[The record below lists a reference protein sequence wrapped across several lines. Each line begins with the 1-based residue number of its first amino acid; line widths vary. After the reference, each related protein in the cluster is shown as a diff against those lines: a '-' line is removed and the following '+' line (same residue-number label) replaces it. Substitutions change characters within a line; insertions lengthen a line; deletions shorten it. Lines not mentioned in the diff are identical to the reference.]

1 MKTLRVKHHKLPKAA
16 IGSSKSLVSLHF
28 GPELNKRKTY
38 IQAGLHADEAPGYLV
53 ATRLVELL
61 RQADEKGGILEEI
74 IVVPAANPIGL
85 SQWDIESVEGRFD
98 QTDHVNFNRHYD
110 DLTVELAEK
119 IEGKL
124 TEDADAN
131 VALIRKC
138 SKHILQSRTPLTEG
152 DHLKH
157 LLLSL
162 SHDADIVLDL
172 HCDHQALLHIYV
184 GTPLWP
190 ACSDLSA
197 QLGVGVTLL
206 AEDSGDVP
214 FDEGNSKI
222 WWELAEKFPDFPIP
236 PACLAATVEL
246 RGVLDTD
253 SEQTES
259 DAQNLFLFLQRRGY
273 IAGDAGPLPELTGDA
288 TPLEGVDYIKAQEA
302 GILTFLKVPGEWVEK
317 GEAVAQIIDPMEDS
331 ITPSIERV
339 ERLVTSKT
347 SGKFFAR
354 CVDRFARPG
363 KIVGKVA
370 GKEPLVGKGDKL
382 LTS

>member
-16 IGSSKSLVSLHF
+16 IGSSRSLVSLHF
-28 GPELNKRKTY
+28 GPEHSTRKTY
-38 IQAGLHADEAPGYLV
+38 IQAGLHANEAPGYLV

-61 RQADEKGGILEEI
+61 RQVDEKGEILEEI

-85 SQWDIESVEGRFD
+85 AQWDIESVDGRFD
-98 QTDHVNFNRHYD
+98 LTDNVNFNRHYD
-110 DLTVELAEK
+110 DLTEEIAEK

-131 VALIRKC
+131 IALIRQC
-138 SKHILQSRTPLTEG
+138 SREILQSRKPLAEA

-206 AEDSGDVP
+206 ADDSGDVP

-222 WWELAEKFPDFPIP
+222 WWELAGKFPDYPIP

-253 SEQTES
+253 VDQTEG
-259 DAQNLFLFLQRRGY
+259 DAQNLFSFLKRRGY
-273 IAGDAGPLPELTGDA
+273 ISGDAGPLPELTGEA
-288 TPLEGVDYIKAQEA
+288 TPLEGVDYIKAHEA
-302 GILTFLKVPGEWVEK
+302 GILTFLKVPGDWVEK
-317 GEAVAQIIDPMEDS
+317 GDAVAQIIDPMEDS
-331 ITPSIERV
+331 ISPNTERV
-339 ERLVTSKT
+339 EKFVTSKT
-347 SGKFFAR
+347 SGVFFAR

-363 KIVGKVA
+363 KIIGKVA
-370 GKEPLVGKGDKL
+370 GKKALIGKGEKL